1 MKRLSILKKARLA
14 MSVNGMIFYK
24 MTVILFPLIYIN
36 LMFDSSGEDRLSKSI
51 MNISGVISYG
61 CMISMFSIFCIS
73 FVFANIKFY
82 KTLPMTKSDII
93 DIAALSLV
101 FNTVLIATGQL
112 LGTLIFYD
120 ISIMPYFL
128 CSDCLMLGYSS
139 LCLPWFMKDKYAGAN
154 QRAMKNSDDDEKTV
168 KKNTARVIII
178 SLLYMV
184 VQCAAIASLIFLGTD
199 SESLSADAGMLL
211 FDSGIGLLLFGA
223 TCMFSRKIK
232 NAFEI

>member
-14 MSVNGMIFYK
+14 LSVNGILYK
-24 MTVILFPLIYIN
+24 MVVILFPLIYIN
-36 LMFDSSGEDRLSKSI
+36 LMFDSSAESQISKSI
-51 MNISGVISYG
+51 MNVSGVISYG

-73 FVFANIKFY
+73 FVFSNIKFY
-82 KTLPMTKSDII
+82 KTLPMTKSDIV

-101 FNTVLIATGQL
+101 FNTILIAVGQL

-139 LCLPWFMKDKYAGAN
+139 LCLPWFMKDKYAGTN
-154 QRAMKNSDDDEKTV
+154 QRAMRNSDDDEKTV

-178 SLLYMV
+178 SLLYMA
-184 VQCAAIASLIFLGTD
+184 VQCAAIVSLIFLGTNR
-199 SESLSADAGMLL
+199 ESLSENVGMLL
-211 FDSGIGLLLFGA
+211 LISGIGLLLFGA

>member
-1 MKRLSILKKARLA
+1 MKRLPILKKARLA
-14 MSVNGMIFYK
+14 LSVNGILYK
-24 MTVILFPLIYIN
+24 MVTILFPLIYIN

-51 MNISGVISYG
+51 VNVSGIISYG

-93 DIAALSLV
+93 DVAALGLV
-101 FNTVLIATGQL
+101 FNAVLIAAGQL

-120 ISIMPYFL
+120 ISIMPYFI

-154 QRAMKNSDDDEKTV
+154 QRAMRNSDDDEKTV

-178 SLLYMV
+178 SILYMV
-184 VQCAAIASLIFLGTD
+184 VQCAAIASIMFLGTNRA
-199 SESLSADAGMLL
+199 SLSENVGMLL
-211 FDSGIGLLLFGA
+211 LISGIGLLLFGA
-223 TCMFSRKIK
+223 TCLFSRKIK
-232 NAFEI
+232 NAFEM